1 MTHYL
6 IREMLPEERPRER
19 LMAHGPEALTIT
31 ELLAILIGSGRK
43 DHSALDIA
51 RELTGDLMKDA
62 RLARTQDVR
71 ELTRIPG
78 IGPAKA
84 AVILAA
90 LELGRRLAEAE
101 SQPFQT
107 IHCPE
112 DGAMLVMPRL
122 RSENH
127 EHFLVVLLNSK
138 GKVTGIEPVSEGSLN
153 ASVVHPREAFAP
165 ALLHHAAAILAVHNH
180 PSGDPTPSREDR
192 ELTKTLWETG
202 KVMGIPLVDHLIIG
216 DGIYYSFKEHGL
228 M

>member
-122 RSENH
+122 RYETH
-127 EHFLVVLLNSK
+127 EHFLVMLLNSK

>member
-43 DHSALDIA
+43 DHSALDIV

-101 SQPFQT
+101 SQPFQA

-122 RSENH
+122 RYETH
-127 EHFLVVLLNSK
+127 EHFLVMLLNSK

>member
-51 RELTGDLMKDA
+51 RGLTGDLMKDA

-101 SQPFQT
+101 SQPFQA

-122 RSENH
+122 RYETH
-127 EHFLVVLLNSK
+127 EHFLVMLLNSK

>member
-122 RSENH
+122 RYETH
-127 EHFLVVLLNSK
+127 EHFLVMLLNSK

-180 PSGDPTPSREDR
+180 PSGDPTPSLEDR

>member
-101 SQPFQT
+101 SQPFQA

-122 RSENH
+122 RYETH
-127 EHFLVVLLNSK
+127 EHFLVMLLNSK

-216 DGIYYSFKEHGL
+216 DGIYYSLKEHGL